1 MKDRN
6 KRNRIAAGVLATL
19 LLLNTSLEPVSAQNA
34 ESGAETVQAVTFDD
48 ESAEKENLK
57 TQAVTVVEKNVSLFE
72 QGEIPDADNEKKTE
86 INGTDYSG
94 AAESIRKDLM
104 QMNPQT
110 DLSAYDLT
118 ADEVADI
125 YQSVVNDNSGL
136 FYVTGKLLI
145 NCEEAG
151 KAVSV
156 AYTYTADAAQIAEQ
170 KAAYDQ
176 ALNQIVA
183 QVDPEWTDTQK
194 ALFVN
199 DYLVTTATYD
209 HTLAHH
215 DAYSLLVNKT
225 GVCEAYALAYQAV
238 MEALGIP
245 VLIASSGSM
254 KHAWNEIY
262 VNGHWYHVDV
272 TWNDPTT
279 DLYGRADHD
288 FFLLSDGAMRK
299 GVNKHDGWNTGVACD
314 DTTFDH
320 YEWDNIE
327 NPITCCKGGWYTI
340 SNNKVLCLNW
350 ENGTFTEVASYADSG
365 KSLRTGLFSY
375 DGKLYMTDGDDIL
388 TFDVDT
394 KTFSTF
400 LSAGNAYG
408 IAIDAGTIITSNIR
422 GENYTDANLMKFLPL
437 YSLSPVADTSG
448 YSYIP
453 GIWKQAVLVS
463 YSGDQTALSVPQTVR
478 LDTENGTASDYT
490 VVQIGAGAFRNHPDL
505 STVDLPE
512 SVIGI
517 GEEAFYGAEDLTAVT
532 GAAAHLAIGARAF
545 YDCRNLNT
553 LGNGNVVID
562 GIGGSA
568 FYQCMSLQGLD
579 TSALRIIPNYG
590 FYECSSLTDLQLTSA
605 DAFGNYA
612 LAGCS
617 SLFSVT
623 LKEGLT
629 YLSAGCFSGCASLR
643 ELHIPDSVTEIY
655 AVAFENCSSLTSMQI
670 PDAVT
675 WLDSG
680 VFQGCGNLQSAS
692 LPEKITEIPSYLFS
706 GCTSLS
712 SFQFHAGTTQIGKFA
727 FAGCS
732 SLETLDLPAALKE
745 IGTGAFQKT
754 GLTTIAIPE
763 GVTILENTV
772 FLGCTSLE
780 NVTLPGAL
788 TEISTALFSGCTALE
803 EITVPKNVTQIYDQA
818 FYECSS
824 LKNITLPAGL
834 TVLGNH
840 VFYAC
845 SALPAIELPE
855 KLTTIGKSAFAGCSS
870 LSSIRIPAA
879 VTTIGADMVKDTAS
893 LQEIRLAEEN
903 TSFTVFHGVLF
914 NAEQTEIV
922 ACPAGIR
929 HLYLPKEFSSI
940 GEDFAQRYSFLKSLT
955 VFNSK
960 CVIADSSRT
969 LNGLILIGDAG
980 STLDAYAKKYGN
992 TFNVKVISEEGEY
1005 QQTLSANGSISWK
1018 FEPEEAGTYLFEFYC
1033 ENGADISL
1041 SYGDGGGGGSG
1052 VLYLEKKLEEN
1063 AEKTIQITPGEW
1075 ADHKARMV
1083 TMRIYKEIKYPEK
1096 CSLPGTYT
1104 ITMNPY
1110 TVYLFD
1116 LPAHGKTDY
1125 DMKISG
1131 GKGLYYQIYLPNPDI
1146 SIGYVIPQDQAVGN
1160 GSRQFLAHNEDQ
1172 AMLRINPYLGADW
1185 KASQQEKKQTVTVS
1199 IGKHEHTEKVV
1210 QEAVQPTCTESGST
1224 RVTECSDCGVT
1235 LSKWMLIPATGHL
1248 WDTGKVTKKAT
1259 VSAAGIKTYT
1269 CEKCGETRLESIPKL
1284 QVAYT
1289 ISYQSNGATGG
1300 SMKCQTVSYGKG
1312 TKLTANTY
1320 SKKGYTFKGWNT
1332 KKDGSGKAYANKADG
1347 SKLTTADGSVV
1358 TLYAQWQKNTY
1369 KITYKLNGGTK
1380 AKGTVA
1386 TYTVT
1391 TATITLKKPTRKG
1404 YTFKGWYTD
1413 ATCKKKITQIKKGS
1427 TGSKILYTKWTP
1439 NQYKVTFLANGT
1451 KVTGK
1456 TKTLSAAYGKSYKL
1470 SANGFKRKGYTFKGW
1485 NTKKN
1490 GKGKTYKNKAAIK
1503 NLTTKADGKIT
1514 LYAQWKKK

>member
-1 MKDRN
+1 MKDRH
-6 KRNRIAAGVLATL
+6 KRSRIAAGVLAAL
-19 LLLNTSLEPVSAQNA
+19 LLLNTSLEPVPAQNA

-57 TQAVTVVEKNVSLFE
+57 TQAVTVVEKEVSLFE
-72 QGEIPDADNEKKTE
+72 QGEIPDADDEKGTE
-86 INGTDYSG
+86 INGTDDSE
-94 AAESIRKDLM
+94 AAEAIREDLT

-110 DLSAYDLT
+110 DLRAYDLT

-136 FYVTGKLLI
+136 FYVTEKLSVS
-145 NCEEAG
+145 CQEDG
-151 KAVSV
+151 TAVSA
-156 AYTYTADAAQIAEQ
+156 AYTYTANQAQIAEQ

-183 QVDPEWTDTQK
+183 QVDPGWTDVQK
-194 ALFVN
+194 ALYVN
-199 DYLVTTATYD
+199 DYLVTTAAYD
-209 HTLAHH
+209 HTLTYH

-245 VLIASSGSM
+245 VLIAASGAM
-254 KHAWNEIY
+254 DHAWNEIY
-262 VNGHWYHVDV
+262 VNGHWYHVDT

-279 DLYGRADHD
+279 DLYGRAKHD
-288 FFLLSDGAMRK
+288 YFLLSDEAIGK
-299 GVNKHDGWNTGVACD
+299 GVNRHDDWNTGVACD

-340 SNNKVLCLNW
+340 GNNKVLGLNW
-350 ENGTFTEVASYADSG
+350 ENGTFTEVASYADTG

-375 DGKLYMTDGDDIL
+375 DGSLYMTDGDDIL
-388 TFDVDT
+388 KFDVDN

-400 LSAGNAYG
+400 LSVGDTYG
-408 IAIDAGTIITSNIR
+408 IAIDAGTIITSNIQ
-422 GENYTDANLMKFLPL
+422 GENYTDANLTKYLPL
-437 YSLSPVADTSG
+437 YSLNPVTDADG

-463 YSGDQTALSVPQTVR
+463 YSGDQTALSIPQTVT
-478 LDTENGTASDYT
+478 LTPENGTASDYT

-512 SVIGI
+512 SVVGI
-517 GEEAFYGAEDLTAVT
+517 GEEAFYGEENLTAVT

-545 YDCRNLNT
+545 YGCRNLNT
-553 LGNGNVVID
+553 FGNGDVVID

-568 FYQCMSLQGLD
+568 FYQCMSLQGLNA
-579 TSALRIIPNYG
+579 SALRIIPNYG
-590 FYECSSLTDLQLTSA
+590 FYGCSSLTDLQTTSA

-617 SLFSVT
+617 SLLGVT
-623 LKEGLT
+623 LKEGMT
-629 YLSAGCFSGCASLR
+629 FLSDGCFSGCASLR

-655 AVAFENCSSLTSMQI
+655 DHVFQNCSSLTSIQI
-670 PDAVT
+670 PDTVT
-675 WLDSG
+675 WIGSG
-680 VFQGCGNLQSAS
+680 VFQGCENLQYAG
-692 LPEKITEIPSYLFS
+692 LPEQMTEIPSFLFAN
-706 GCTSLS
+706 CTSLQS
-712 SFQFHAGTTQIGKFA
+712 LSIPAGTTQIGEYA

-732 SLETLDLPAALKE
+732 TLSDIELPAALTE
-745 IGTGAFQKT
+745 IGACAFSRT
-754 GLTTIAIPE
+754 GLYKIVVPE
-763 GVTILENTV
+763 GVTVLDNAV
-772 FLGCTSLE
+772 FSSCTSLKD
-780 NVTLPGAL
+780 VTLPKAL
-788 TEISTALFSGCTALE
+788 TTIKNTFSGCTALE
-803 EITVPKNVTQIYDQA
+803 EVVIPDTVTTIQAQA
-818 FYECSS
+818 FYQCSS
-824 LKNITLPAGL
+824 LKHITLPKEL
-834 TVLGNH
+834 TEIGDH
-840 VFYAC
+840 VFYGC
-845 SALPAIELPE
+845 SALSEIDLPE

-870 LSSIRIPAA
+870 LNSLRIPAA
-879 VTTIGADMVKDTAS
+879 VTAIGADALKDTAS
-893 LQEIRLAEEN
+893 LQEIRLADGN
-903 TSFTVFHGVLF
+903 TSFAVFHGVLF
-914 NAEQTEIV
+914 NAEQTEII

-940 GEDFAQRYSFLKSLT
+940 GEDFAQKYSFLESLT
-955 VFNSK
+955 VLNSK

-992 TFNVKVISEEGEY
+992 TFNVKVLSEEGEY

-1033 ENGADISL
+1033 ENGAVISL

-1052 VLYLEKKLEEN
+1052 VLYLEKTLEEN

-1083 TMRIYKEIKYPEK
+1083 TMRIYKEIKYQEK
-1096 CSLPGTYT
+1096 CSFPGTYT

-1116 LPAHGKTDY
+1116 LPAHGNTDY

-1131 GKGLYYQIYLPNPDI
+1131 GKGLYYQIYPPNPDI

-1160 GSRQFLAHNEDQ
+1160 GSRQFLAHNDDK
-1172 AMLRINPYLGADW
+1172 ARLRINPYLGADW
-1185 KASQQEKKQTVTVS
+1185 KSSQQEKKQAVTFS

-1224 RVTECSDCGVT
+1224 KVTECSDCGVT
-1235 LSKWMLIPATGHL
+1235 LSKWTSIPATGHL
-1248 WDTGKVTKKAT
+1248 WDSGKVTKKAT

-1269 CEKCGETRLESIPKL
+1269 CKRCGETRLESVPKL
-1284 QVAYT
+1284 EVAYT
-1289 ISYQSNGATGG
+1289 ISYQGNGATGG
-1300 SMKCQTVSYGKG
+1300 SMKRQTVSYGKG
-1312 TKLTANTY
+1312 TKLTAN
-1320 SKKGYTFKGWNT
+1320 SFKCKGYTFKGWNT
-1332 KKDGSGKAYANKADG
+1332 KKDGSGKTYADKADG
-1347 SKLTTADGSVV
+1347 SKLTTTDGSVV

-1380 AKGTVA
+1380 AKGAVA

-1413 ATCKKKITQIKKGS
+1413 AKCKKKITQIKKGS
-1427 TGSKILYTKWTP
+1427 VGNKTLYAKWTANP
-1439 NQYKVTFLANGT
+1439 YKVSF
-1451 KVTGK
+1451 
-1456 TKTLSAAYGKSYKL
+1456 

-1503 NLTTKADGKIT
+1503 NLTTKAGRKIT

>member
-1 MKDRN
+1 MKDRH
-6 KRNRIAAGVLATL
+6 KRNRITAGALAIL
-19 LLLNTSLEPVSAQNA
+19 LLLNTSVEPVLAQNA
-34 ESGAETVQAVTFDD
+34 ESGTETVQAVTFDD

-57 TQAVTVVEKNVSLFE
+57 TQAVTVVEKNVALFE
-72 QGEIPDADNEKKTE
+72 QGEIPDADDEKKTE

-94 AAESIRKDLM
+94 AAEAIRTDLT

-110 DLSAYDLT
+110 DLRAYDLT

-136 FYVTGKLLI
+136 FYVTEKLSVS
-145 NCEEAG
+145 CQEDG
-151 KAVSV
+151 TAVSA
-156 AYTYTADAAQIAEQ
+156 AYTYTANQAQIAEQ

-183 QVDPEWTDTQK
+183 QVDPGWTDVQK
-194 ALFVN
+194 ALYVN
-199 DYLVTTATYD
+199 DYLVTTAAYD
-209 HTLAHH
+209 HTLTYH

-245 VLIASSGSM
+245 VLIAASGAM
-254 KHAWNEIY
+254 DHAWNEIY
-262 VNGHWYHVDV
+262 VNGHWYHVDT

-279 DLYGRADHD
+279 DLYGRAKHD
-288 FFLLSDGAMRK
+288 YFLLSDEAIGK
-299 GVNKHDGWNTGVACD
+299 GVNKHYDWNTGVACD

-340 SNNKVLCLNW
+340 GNNKVLGLNW
-350 ENGTFTEVASYADSG
+350 ENGTFTEVASYADTG

-375 DGKLYMTDGDDIL
+375 DGSLYMTDGDDIL
-388 TFDVDT
+388 KFDVDN

-400 LSAGNAYG
+400 LSVGDTYG
-408 IAIDAGTIITSNIR
+408 IAIDAGTIITSNIQ
-422 GENYTDANLMKFLPL
+422 GENYTDANLTKYLPL
-437 YSLSPVADTSG
+437 YSLNPVTDADG

-463 YSGDQTALSVPQTVR
+463 YSGDQTALSIPQTVT
-478 LDTENGTASDYT
+478 LTPENGTASDYT

-512 SVIGI
+512 SVVGI
-517 GEEAFYGAEDLTAVT
+517 GEEAFYGEENLTAVT

-545 YDCRNLNT
+545 YGCRNLNT
-553 LGNGNVVID
+553 FGNGDVVID

-568 FYQCMSLQGLD
+568 FYQCMSLEGLNA
-579 TSALRIIPNYG
+579 SALRIIPNYG
-590 FYECSSLTDLQLTSA
+590 FYGCSSLTDLQTTSA

-617 SLFSVT
+617 SLLGVT
-623 LKEGLT
+623 LKEGMT
-629 YLSAGCFSGCASLR
+629 FLSDGCFSGCASLR

-655 AVAFENCSSLTSMQI
+655 DHVFQNCSSLTSIQI
-670 PDAVT
+670 PDTVT
-675 WLDSG
+675 WIGSG
-680 VFQGCGNLQSAS
+680 VFQGCENLQYAG
-692 LPEKITEIPSYLFS
+692 LPEQMTEIPSFLFAN
-706 GCTSLS
+706 CTSLQS
-712 SFQFHAGTTQIGKFA
+712 LSIPAGTTQIGEYA

-732 SLETLDLPAALKE
+732 TLSDIELPAALTE
-745 IGTGAFQKT
+745 IGACAFSRT
-754 GLTTIAIPE
+754 GLYKIVVPE
-763 GVTILENTV
+763 GVTVLDNAV
-772 FLGCTSLE
+772 FSSCTSLKD
-780 NVTLPGAL
+780 VTLPKAL
-788 TEISTALFSGCTALE
+788 TTIKNTFSGCTALE
-803 EITVPKNVTQIYDQA
+803 EVVIPDTVTTIQAQA
-818 FYECSS
+818 FYQCSS
-824 LKNITLPAGL
+824 LKHITLPKEL
-834 TVLGNH
+834 TEIGDH
-840 VFYAC
+840 VFYGC
-845 SALPAIELPE
+845 SALSEIDLPE

-870 LSSIRIPAA
+870 LNSLRIPAA
-879 VTTIGADMVKDTAS
+879 VTAIGADALKDTAS
-893 LQEIRLAEEN
+893 LQEIRLADGN
-903 TSFTVFHGVLF
+903 TSFAVFHGVLF
-914 NAEQTEIV
+914 NAEQTEII

-929 HLYLPKEFSSI
+929 HLYLPEEFSSI
-940 GEDFAQRYSFLKSLT
+940 EADFAQKYSFLESLT
-955 VFNSK
+955 VLNSK

-992 TFNVKVISEEGEY
+992 TFNVKVLSEEGEY

-1052 VLYLEKKLEEN
+1052 VLYLEKTLEEN

-1096 CSLPGTYT
+1096 CSFSGTYT

-1116 LPAHGKTDY
+1116 LPAHGNTDY

-1131 GKGLYYQIYLPNPDI
+1131 GKGLYYQIYPPNPDI
-1146 SIGYVIPQDQAVGN
+1146 SIGSVIPQDQAVGN

-1185 KASQQEKKQTVTVS
+1185 KVSQQEKKQTVTVS

-1224 RVTECSDCGVT
+1224 RVTECSYCGVT
-1235 LSKWMLIPATGHL
+1235 LSKWMSIPATGHL

-1269 CEKCGETRLESIPKL
+1269 CKRCGETRLESVPKL
-1284 QVAYT
+1284 EVAYT
-1289 ISYQSNGATGG
+1289 ISYQGNGATGG
-1300 SMKCQTVSYGKG
+1300 SMKCQTVSYGNG

-1332 KKDGSGKAYANKADG
+1332 KTDGSGKAYANKAEG
-1347 SKLTTADGSVV
+1347 SKLTTTDGSVV

-1413 ATCKKKITQIKKGS
+1413 VKCKKRITQIKKGS
-1427 TGSKILYTKWTP
+1427 VGNKTLYAKWTANP
-1439 NQYKVTFLANGT
+1439 YKVAFSANGT

-1456 TKTLSAAYGKSYKL
+1456 TKMLSAVYGKSYKI

-1490 GKGKTYKNKAAIK
+1490 GKGKTYKNKAVIK
-1503 NLTTKADGKIT
+1503 NLTTKAGRKIT